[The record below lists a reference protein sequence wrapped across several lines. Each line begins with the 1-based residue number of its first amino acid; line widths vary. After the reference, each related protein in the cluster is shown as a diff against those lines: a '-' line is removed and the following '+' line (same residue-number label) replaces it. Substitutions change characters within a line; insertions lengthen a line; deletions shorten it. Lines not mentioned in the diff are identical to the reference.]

1 MQVYH
6 GSYTKIVEI
15 DLSKG
20 QTNKDFG
27 RGFYV
32 TKFRK
37 HAEIWAEII
46 GNKHETKGVVTEFKF
61 YERAFEDKT
70 YKTLR
75 FGDYNDPWLD
85 FIILNRDKS
94 TIEQRHDYDI
104 IEGPVADDRVQS
116 RIDQYLNGEI
126 SREDFFNMLKYHE
139 ESHQIC
145 FCTRKSLQM
154 IEPLQKTPIVKSVM
168 ISEPIIEKL
177 MTDFNL
183 NTEVA
188 TDRFYTSNT
197 FTQLSDESTNLYLKS
212 WQEIYKM
219 LKIEMRNNDKI

>member
-37 HAEIWAEII
+37 HAEAWAEII
-46 GNKHETKGVVTEFKF
+46 GSKHETKGVVTEFKF
-61 YERAFEDKT
+61 YERAFEDKA

-75 FGDYNDPWLD
+75 FGDYNEPWLD

-94 TIEQRHDYDI
+94 TIEQQHDYDI
-104 IEGPVADDRVQS
+104 IEGLVANDRVQS

-126 SREDFFNMLKYHE
+126 SRENFFKMLKYHE

-154 IEPLQKTPIVKSVM
+154 IEPLQKTPIIKSVM
-168 ISEPIIEKL
+168 ISESIIEKL
-177 MTDFNL
+177 MTDFNF

-188 TDRFYTSNT
+188 TDRFYTSKT
-197 FTQLSDESTNLYLKS
+197 FTQLSDETTNLYLKS
-212 WQEIYKM
+212 WQEIYEM
-219 LKIEMRNNDKI
+219 LRIEINNDKI